1 MMEFERILKLSPD
14 DVCARGYLI
23 SAYPHDWSISQSAS
37 QHISRTEHLLWM
49 VRNHAEWDGFTITPL
64 YSLMNPRSVVERGS
78 RTQLKQ
84 AWTEQIGPMQHRGIV
99 LHNAAL
105 FFAMSDPE
113 LAVTL
118 LKRAISA
125 EPEEPLF
132 IAALGMIYA
141 YSRVPAV
148 CFERRGISERST
160 SPVFDKE
167 AEEVLT
173 KTGDWKLLA
182 GALTAASFKDP
193 CAPERNDLMA
203 RLRELQPDQRLWNP
217 SSLSR
222 YQRNQCPFTPPDH

>member
-1 MMEFERILKLSPD
+1 MPSVAERPGRHFSFWRAGALARAGPPDPPRLLQSQTESRLYVLPKFAILNCYRMFPRALIVALLCVFVGWSQPPPVIEAPKPVTPKPIRVGPAPPCLNGWGCLPNRLSQVQMMEFERILKLSPD

-105 FFAMSDPE
+105 IFAIE
-113 LAVTL
+113 
-118 LKRAISA
+118 
-125 EPEEPLF
+125 
-132 IAALGMIYA
+132 
-141 YSRVPAV
+141 
-148 CFERRGISERST
+148 
-160 SPVFDKE
+160 
-167 AEEVLT
+167 
-173 KTGDWKLLA
+173 
-182 GALTAASFKDP
+182 
-193 CAPERNDLMA
+193 
-203 RLRELQPDQRLWNP
+203 
-217 SSLSR
+217 
-222 YQRNQCPFTPPDH
+222 